1 MSATDGDIDGVFL
14 HVQCD
19 KELHL
24 FQVLGLFHLQVV
36 LAGDR
41 LVGVAV
47 DRLVSWEALGMA
59 DTAGDIVGVL
69 LHVGLDGG
77 LHMGV
82 IHIQLVLVQP
92 DLVCAGWH
100 TTLGFWEDSLGC
112 ALVEADSS
120 RALVLVGLGTVLAL

>member
-77 LHMGV
+77 LHVGV
-82 IHIQLVLVQP
+82 LVLVHLQVVLVQP
-92 DLVCAGWH
+92 DLVCAGCRVWY
-100 TTLGFWEDSLGC
+100 T
-112 ALVEADSS
+112 
-120 RALVLVGLGTVLAL
+120 VLVGEAP